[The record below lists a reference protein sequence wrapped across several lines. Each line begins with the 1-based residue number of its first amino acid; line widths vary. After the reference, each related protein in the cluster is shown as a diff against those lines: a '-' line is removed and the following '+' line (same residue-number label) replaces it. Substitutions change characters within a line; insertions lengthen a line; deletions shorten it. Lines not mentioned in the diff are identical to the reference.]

1 MNMYTSYSETYIDV
15 PCKVFES
22 PMHYSKFKYIHQTK
36 QTENTIDLR
45 NESAQSKR
53 VLI

>member
-1 MNMYTSYSETYIDV
+1 MNMYTSYWETYIDV

-22 PMHYSKFKYIHQTK
+22 PT
-36 QTENTIDLR
+36 TVNLR
-45 NESAQSKR
+45 TFIRRNKRKIASICEMNQPKVR